1 MGTPSVLN
9 SERNIVENKFKD
21 VIEDKRKIG
30 VQVIAYSG
38 KFKEYIVFP
47 SMASASTLFEKT
59 VKGFPEYIRKYYL
72 DTGKCYKRN
81 IYWKMTAQIPEEWF
95 IKKGFKLVD
104 KYNATF
110 RINTKGEPYKYKLYP
125 KED

>member
-1 MGTPSVLN
+1 M
-9 SERNIVENKFKD
+9 ENKFKD

-38 KFKEYIVFP
+38 KFQEYIVFP
-47 SMASASTLFEKT
+47 SMASASTLFERT
-59 VKGFPEYIRKYYL
+59 VKGSPEYIKRYYL